1 MCVGWILEKTA
12 IISVHSI
19 NLSVFIIDGESVYC
33 AVRTG
38 SSTETD
44 TVSSFKVNVTK
55 MYCIAM
61 SLHVV
66 T

>member
-1 MCVGWILEKTA
+1 VLGGSQKKLQF
-12 IISVHSI
+12 SSLHSI
-19 NLSVFIIDGESVYC
+19 NVSIFIINAESVYC

-61 SLHVV
+61 SLHIV